1 MNPQTQDDWEVL
13 LRFLPAG
20 WQEKAVELGAL
31 SRRRKIDSAQTL
43 LRVLLIHLASGKSL
57 RTTVAYAHEAKLC
70 SINDAALLHRLKVSE
85 EWLHW
90 MCLQILNEIKRPPSV
105 EKFRRRFQVRVVDAT
120 SITEPGHTGT
130 DWRIH
135 YCLRLDNLRC
145 DTFQITSPKIGE
157 DLQRY
162 GVSPGDLVIG
172 DRGYCKRKGI
182 THVIKNGGHVLI
194 RFHSNN
200 LPLFNKQG
208 ESFSPLKHLRLL
220 KAGDCGDWDVY
231 YRRPDT
237 KELQRG
243 RFCAAKKSEEAAG
256 LTRKKLRTK
265 ASRKQRTLLPE
276 TWEYAEYVAVFTTLT
291 RHRLKAA
298 DVLELYRGRWQIE
311 LVFKRLKS
319 IIGVGHLPKHNEESC
334 IAWLYGKMLVAM
346 LVERLY
352 VEAESFSPWGYP
364 ICCPQR
370 QQPK

>member
-20 WQEKAVELGAL
+20 WEEKALELGAL

-43 LRVLLIHLASGKSL
+43 LRLLLIHPASGKSL

-70 SINDAALLHRLKVSE
+70 SINDAALLHRLRVSE

-90 MCLQILNEIKRPPSV
+90 MCLQILKEIKRPSGL
-105 EKFRRRFQVRVVDAT
+105 EKIGGRLQVRVVDGT
-120 SITEPGHTGT
+120 SITEPGSTGT

-157 DLQRY
+157 DFKRY
-162 GVSPGDLVIG
+162 NVSPGDLLIG

-182 THVIKNGGHVLI
+182 THVVKNGGHVLV
-194 RFHSNN
+194 RFHSSN
-200 LPLFNKQG
+200 LPLFNKKG
-208 ESFSPLKHLRLL
+208 EPFSPLEHLRLL
-220 KAGDCGDWDVY
+220 KIGDCGDWDVY
-231 YRRPDT
+231 YQKPGT
-237 KELQRG
+237 TELLRG
-243 RFCAAKKSEEAAG
+243 RLCAAKKSEEAAE
-256 LTRKKLRTK
+256 LTRKKLRRK

-276 TWEYAEYVAVFTTLT
+276 TSECAEYVSVFTTVT
-291 RHRLKAA
+291 RHRLKAT
-298 DVLELYRGRWQIE
+298 DVLDLYRGRWQIE

-319 IIGVGHLPKHNEESC
+319 IIGVGYLPRRNEESC

-364 ICCPQR
+364 ISCPRQ